1 VIVIVQN
8 NQVTETQVASKTACL
23 SRNSL
28 LETTVAANHVGLAG
42 DDVGEVRRVVVG
54 AKVLGGDGHA
64 DGVGDS
70 LSKRASTNLHSYE
83 EQQTTCVE
91 VICQ

>member
-1 VIVIVQN
+1 
-8 NQVTETQVASKTACL
+8 
-23 SRNSL
+23 
-28 LETTVAANHVGLAG
+28 
-42 DDVGEVRRVVVG
+42 
-54 AKVLGGDGHA
+54 VLGGDGHA